1 MGINLLVDAGGTS
14 VKWFVRN
21 LTLGTESQFRI
32 DGMSPLYLTEDDL
45 VSKIRAAFP
54 QDAFCQE
61 VQKVEY
67 YGTGCAADQA
77 PWRMKAALQRV
88 FPKAQIMVDSDM
100 MGAARVLWN
109 SELGIVGIIGTGSNA
124 GFYDGHTISY
134 ARPSLGYLL
143 GDEGSG
149 AWLGRHLLRDWLYG
163 ILPPEL
169 SEAMYVDYGIALGLE
184 RDGNVFKST
193 EPVMN
198 RLFRGERPNQFLAS
212 FARFLW
218 YHIKHPYSQKLVLQA
233 MEAYITTLAL
243 PNIVGA
249 HNGLKMVGSV
259 ADAFQEQLCEVCEQ
273 HGLRL
278 LEVRKDALP

>member
-1 MGINLLVDAGGTS
+1 MIDLLVDAGGTS
-14 VKWFVRN
+14 VKWYVSN
-21 LTLGTESQFRI
+21 LTLGTVAQFRM
-32 DGMSPLYLTEDDL
+32 DGMSPLYLAEDEL
-45 VSKIRAAFP
+45 VEKIRSAFP
-54 QDAFCQE
+54 HEAFCKQ
-61 VQKVEY
+61 VQKIEY

-88 FPKAQIMVDSDM
+88 FPFAQIQVDSDM
-100 MGAARVLWN
+100 MGAARVLWDT
-109 SELGIVGIIGTGSNA
+109 EPGIVGIIGTGSNA
-124 GFYDGHTISY
+124 GFYDGNAITY

-149 AWLGRHLLRDWLYG
+149 AWIGRHLLRDWLYG
-163 ILPPEL
+163 VLPTEL
-169 SEAMYVDYGIALGLE
+169 SDAMYVDYGVDLGLE

-193 EPVMN
+193 APVMD

-218 YHIKHPYSQKLVLQA
+218 YHIKHPYSQKLVCQG
-233 MEAYITTLAL
+233 MEAYVSTLVM
-243 PNIVGA
+243 PNIVGTYKD
-249 HNGLKMVGSV
+249 LKMVGSV
-259 ADAFQEQLCEVCEQ
+259 ADAFQEQLFEVCEQ

>member
-1 MGINLLVDAGGTS
+1 MSVSLLVDGGGTS

-21 LTLGTESQFRI
+21 PELGIVAQFRVE
-32 DGMSPLYLTEDDL
+32 GMSPLYLTEDEL
-45 VSKIRAAFP
+45 VEKIREAFP
-54 QDAFCQE
+54 LEAFCQD
-61 VQKVEY
+61 VLKVEY

-88 FPKAQIMVDSDM
+88 FPKADIVVDSDM
-100 MGAARVLWN
+100 MGAARVLWQ
-109 SELGIVGIIGTGSNA
+109 SEAGVVGIIGTGSNA
-124 GFYDGHTISY
+124 GFYDGKTITY

-163 ILPPEL
+163 ILPPVL
-169 SEAMYVDYGIALGLE
+169 SEAMYVEYGIALGLE
-184 RDGNVFKST
+184 REGNVFKST
-193 EPVMN
+193 EPVMQ

-218 YHIKHPYSQKLVLQA
+218 YHIDHHYCQKLVMQG
-233 MEAYITTLAL
+233 MEAYVSTLVC
-243 PNIVGA
+243 PNVRGA
-249 HNGLKMVGSV
+249 HNGLKLVGSV
-259 ADAFQEQLCEVCEQ
+259 AEAFQHQLLEVCEH

-278 LEVRKDALP
+278 LDVRKDALP